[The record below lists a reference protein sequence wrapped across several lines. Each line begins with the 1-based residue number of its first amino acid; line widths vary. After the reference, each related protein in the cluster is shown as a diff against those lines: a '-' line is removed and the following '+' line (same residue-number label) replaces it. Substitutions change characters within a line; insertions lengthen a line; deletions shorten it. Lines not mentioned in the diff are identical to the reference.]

1 MRSSL
6 LRVRDPPV
14 EKLVPQLRVE
24 AFAVAVFPRTSQ
36 LDIERVG
43 PRVGQPSS
51 QVFGRRSWTWRTI
64 RTYRWPGY
72 ERRRLPFTWRCCCAY
87 EVSFSGKFA
96 NVGQRSGSGNDDI
109 GGREVSDFGKLV
121 GIDQDEATGKHDR
134 IDLVEATRERA
145 GETPGFP
152 AEPGGSHELH
162 AAFLNESRTRGH

>member
-1 MRSSL
+1 MENYPHL
-6 LRVRDPPV
+6 PLARVRTT
-14 EKLVPQLRVE
+14 Q
-24 AFAVAVFPRTSQ
+24 AAVYVA
-36 LDIERVG
+36 L
-43 PRVGQPSS
+43 
-51 QVFGRRSWTWRTI
+51 
-64 RTYRWPGY
+64 
-72 ERRRLPFTWRCCCAY
+72 LLCLY

-162 AAFLNESRTRGH
+162 AAFLNESRTRGHC